1 MPISSGIPAR
11 WRDWALVGLDWL
23 ILATWVALPWFWLF
37 GPHWLRL
44 GPVTLP
50 LPWYVRLPALPLV
63 LLLLRVVLRYRAGN
77 AAHGLMRRAWY
88 RKLTLATASLAFFL
102 GGGELVLH
110 LIGFHVELPR
120 VVFEGQQDSTHPLDI
135 AVDSDAELL
144 WEFQPGAIF
153 AGRRINRMGFRE
165 REVEPVKAPGLKRVI
180 CLGDSVT
187 AQGRPCYS
195 ELLNRCLCGAPP
207 TSNRWEAFNM
217 AVYGYSA
224 LQGLRLFELR
234 GRQLQPDV
242 VTLYFG
248 WNDHWLNHESDRQQ
262 MALEVPP
269 FVGRCVEALRDKKLF
284 QFLVWALNPM
294 EHLMERTPLQK
305 STAILDPARHFVP
318 RVAPD
323 EYRMVLTR
331 LVREVRAVNAIPIL
345 ITAPRRHLSTQLE
358 TKHYAYTVEDAER
371 RHDEYVKLTRQVA
384 ADAQVEMLDLARIFA
399 GSECDAYFYPDGIHF
414 DFCGTE
420 ATMSR
425 DPERQ
430 PGLER
435 IAAELDQKIRAITQ
449 TDAWRAKEKC
459 EASRHANSEE

>member
-11 WRDWALVGLDWL
+11 WRDWALVGLDLL
-23 ILATWVALPWFWLF
+23 ILATWVVLPWFWLF

-50 LPWYVRLPALPLV
+50 LPWYIRLPALPLV
-63 LLLLRVVLRYRAGN
+63 LLLLRLGLRHRAGHM
-77 AAHGLMRRAWY
+77 AHGLMRLAWY

-102 GGGELVLH
+102 GGGEFVLH

-120 VVFEGQQDSTHPLDI
+120 VVFEGRQDPTHPLDI

-144 WEFQPGAIF
+144 WKFRPGAIF
-153 AGRRINRMGFRE
+153 AGRVINRLGFRE
-165 REVEPVKAPGLKRVI
+165 REVEPVKASGVRRVL
-180 CLGDSVT
+180 CMGDSVT

-195 ELLNRCLCGAPP
+195 ELLDRRLSAAPP
-207 TSNRWEAFNM
+207 TRNRWEAFNT
-217 AVYGYSA
+217 AVYGYSS

-234 GRQLQPDV
+234 GRALRPDV

-269 FVGRCVEALRDKKLF
+269 FVGRGVEALRDKKLF

-294 EHLMERTPLQK
+294 EHLMERMPLNK
-305 STAILDPARHFVP
+305 STAIFDPAHHFVP

-323 EYRMVLTR
+323 EYRRVLTR
-331 LVREVRAVNAIPIL
+331 LVREIRAVNAIPVL

-371 RHDEYVKLTRQVA
+371 RHDDYVRLTRQVA
-384 ADAQVEMLDLARIFA
+384 AAAQVEMLDLARIFA
-399 GSECDAYFYPDGIHF
+399 GPECDAYFHTDGIHF

-420 ATMSR
+420 ATLSR
-425 DPERQ
+425 DPDRQ

-435 IAAELDQKIRAITQ
+435 IAAELDQKIRSITQ
-449 TDAWRAKEKC
+449 TAAWRAKEKR
-459 EASRHANSEE
+459 EASHPADSKE